1 MLNIMFHSITQNGL
15 TAEKFLSCT
24 AAALALGLLTA
35 VSFSVR
41 ARFSKSF
48 SLTLAILPAI
58 VTVVIMMVSGSI
70 GAGVAVAGTFS
81 LVRFRSEPG
90 TARQIAALF
99 LAMTIGII
107 LGMGYVMLAACFFVI
122 MAVYVILLTM
132 LGFGDDKKCVRDLRI
147 TIPESLDYE
156 GVFDDLFE
164 KYTKSHV
171 LERVRTTNM
180 GTLYEIRYEVVL
192 KDDKQIKPFLDELRT
207 RNGNLTI
214 ICGRVATES
223 NM

>member
-1 MLNIMFHSITQNGL
+1 MFISITQNGL
-15 TAEKFLSCT
+15 NVGSFLGCT
-24 AAALALGLLTA
+24 AAALILGLLTA
-35 VSFSVR
+35 LAFSYR
-41 ARFSKSF
+41 SHLSKSF

-58 VTVVIMMVSGSI
+58 VQVVIMMVSGSI

-90 TARQIAALF
+90 TARQICALF
-99 LAMTIGII
+99 LAVSLGII
-107 LGMGYVMLAACFFVI
+107 LGMGYIFLAGIFFVI
-122 MAVYVILLTM
+122 MALFTMLLTRV
-132 LGFGDDKKCVRDLRI
+132 GFGEDRDNQRDLRI

-156 GVFDDLFE
+156 GIFDDIFDT
-164 KYTKSHV
+164 YTRSHT

-180 GTLYEIRYEVVL
+180 GTLYELRYTVVL
-192 KDDKQIKPFLDELRT
+192 KDDKTVKTFLDEIRS
-207 RNGNLTI
+207 RNGNLTV